1 MKFVGTNRFNLNIE
15 LVNPV
20 LSLFDAF
27 HGKPLSLSVG
37 GKVFEWLPGDT
48 LVRFNTVTNP

>member
-1 MKFVGTNRFNLNIE
+1 MGTNRFNLNIE